1 MNLIEPSRIIELKA
15 RVKAECARRK
25 YVGSVAEYSEAGY
38 DFIETPIVDQKVLE
52 EHYRQLAVPMNA
64 INSNNTPDVIG
75 IDREITEEDF
85 AKMEDYITR
94 YESREIYDT
103 SPTDCSS
110 SCTGTCTVDCT
121 GGCGSGCSGTCRGRC
136 SGSCRG
142 GCRGCSGTC
151 TGGCEGSCIS
161 CAGECSS
168 MCSGGC
174 SSNCSVGCRGSCY
187 TSCSAGCDTGCSK
200 SCGSCEG
207 DCQAC
212 RGVKSASAW
221 I

>member
-85 AKMEDYITR
+85 AKMENYITQ
-94 YESREIYDT
+94 YESRDIYDT

-121 GGCGSGCSGTCRGRC
+121 GGCGSGCSGTCRGSC
-136 SGSCRG
+136 SGRCRG

-151 TGGCEGSCIS
+151 KGSCTGSCIDCGGQ
-161 CAGECSS
+161 CA
-168 MCSGGC
+168 
-174 SSNCSVGCRGSCY
+174 
-187 TSCSAGCDTGCSK
+187 TSCSG
-200 SCGSCEG
+200 SCGSQCSYG
-207 DCQAC
+207 CKTNCDTSCYGGCDRGCGGVCSNCQGSCTVCTGAG
-212 RGVKSASAW
+212 RAPSFV
-221 I
+221 